1 MANKPTVSSGDL
13 FEEDKIQTLTGEK
26 PWMKD
31 RTFKCAETVEEVR
44 AFVDNAI
51 NPSSNPSGKCVLDL
65 ETTGLSTRTKKQIGP
80 DGTEYDVPILAV
92 VGFCVCYDPKFGM
105 YIPIKHWD
113 DPKSPEGYNLPQKEV
128 FEEIRRLCEFC
139 ITIYHNAKFDLQFLK
154 NYGIV
159 VNDYKKFEDTL
170 LKAHLYDPAQKDNKL
185 KHLSD
190 RLLNQ
195 PMIEFSDITGK
206 EKRFD
211 LLDPKKIGYVYGSC
225 DGICTLD
232 LNTFFDKQNIVQEQK
247 FIYDVERKVTLVVME
262 MESALVKLDVPY
274 LKELKARTETRIN
287 EIEKQIHDMAGRPI
301 NIASPKQ
308 LGDFL
313 FDEKHFTYPEKSKT
327 ASGKQYSTADATLE
341 KIAELYPIVKRIM
354 EYRGLEKILGTYINK
369 LLSNY
374 DADGCVKLSFNQS
387 GTDTGRFSSP
397 GGKGIEEDG
406 YSGTNVQS
414 IPKKPDEDNPWMDMR
429 QAFIPRPGMTM
440 VAADYENEE
449 MRIATNYSLET
460 KWIDAVKN
468 NIDFHTATG
477 AIIAG
482 GKPPDQVTPSE
493 RKLGKCVAKGTLI
506 ASECGWVPIEELKKG
521 YKVLTHTGDLKR
533 ITKVW
538 NMGTKP
544 GVVLK
549 TTHGHKLTCGLNHQF
564 FSDKD
569 EWIKAKNLKIGQK
582 IRAIGMDL
590 TLWLIYPYGDWVYNS
605 TEISSL
611 EFIDEVE
618 LMDLTIKDDHTY
630 IAQGLV
636 THNTTNF
643 LALYLGGPMTLA
655 AKAKITMNEAKK
667 VLMAFWDGVPRL
679 KKWKDT
685 EILKARKLKHVKTA
699 LGRFRDLSKF
709 YESGDRM
716 LESHGDRCAINTQI
730 QGTAADIM
738 KIVMTRVHQWI
749 HLSNLQDDVHLL
761 ITMHDELVFEIRNE
775 ILENVIPYIARIMM
789 LPEVIDE
796 KLHWPV
802 PLTVDVKF
810 GDSWRTKKT
819 FFKEFPKGKEKLEEL
834 LKSKTVELFP
844 GTVSKQV
851 QPEVPSEQILNVITS
866 QEEVAQESN
875 RDGPPPTVETVTEQ
889 QNPDPEISTSE
900 KKEPEI
906 YKEAGSDR
914 ILIYTIRDRRDVTLR
929 HVNDII
935 RFFIRE
941 NKRGTKY
948 TGSPYKALR
957 VRDPDGNNLS
967 VSEIDVPEAPFLALS
982 RFYEI

>member
-13 FEEDKIQTLTGEK
+13 FEEDKIQTPTGEK

-51 NPSSNPSGKCVLDL
+51 NPSSNPSGKCALDL

-80 DGTEYDVPILAV
+80 DGTEYDVPILAI

-190 RLLNQ
+190 RLLSQ

-482 GKPPDQVTPSE
+482 GKPPD
-493 RKLGKCVAKGTLI
+493 K
-506 ASECGWVPIEELKKG
+506 
-521 YKVLTHTGDLKR
+521 
-533 ITKVW
+533 
-538 NMGTKP
+538 
-544 GVVLK
+544 
-549 TTHGHKLTCGLNHQF
+549 
-564 FSDKD
+564 
-569 EWIKAKNLKIGQK
+569 
-582 IRAIGMDL
+582 
-590 TLWLIYPYGDWVYNS
+590 
-605 TEISSL
+605 
-611 EFIDEVE
+611 
-618 LMDLTIKDDHTY
+618 
-630 IAQGLV
+630 
-636 THNTTNF
+636 
-643 LALYLGGPMTLA
+643 
-655 AKAKITMNEAKK
+655 
-667 VLMAFWDGVPRL
+667 
-679 KKWKDT
+679 
-685 EILKARKLKHVKTA
+685 
-699 LGRFRDLSKF
+699 
-709 YESGDRM
+709 
-716 LESHGDRCAINTQI
+716 
-730 QGTAADIM
+730 
-738 KIVMTRVHQWI
+738 
-749 HLSNLQDDVHLL
+749 
-761 ITMHDELVFEIRNE
+761 
-775 ILENVIPYIARIMM
+775 
-789 LPEVIDE
+789 
-796 KLHWPV
+796 
-802 PLTVDVKF
+802 
-810 GDSWRTKKT
+810 
-819 FFKEFPKGKEKLEEL
+819 
-834 LKSKTVELFP
+834 
-844 GTVSKQV
+844 
-851 QPEVPSEQILNVITS
+851 
-866 QEEVAQESN
+866 
-875 RDGPPPTVETVTEQ
+875 
-889 QNPDPEISTSE
+889 
-900 KKEPEI
+900 
-906 YKEAGSDR
+906 
-914 ILIYTIRDRRDVTLR
+914 
-929 HVNDII
+929 
-935 RFFIRE
+935 
-941 NKRGTKY
+941 
-948 TGSPYKALR
+948 
-957 VRDPDGNNLS
+957 
-967 VSEIDVPEAPFLALS
+967 
-982 RFYEI
+982 